1 MKDIPQRFL
10 WIGLLFI
17 VLPVTFGIFEEMH
30 KNELRQ
36 KAPFPDHVEIK
47 VVTDRWTGVQ
57 YYLDGRGGLTKRE
70 VQP

>member
-1 MKDIPQRFL
+1 MKHSFNLTIFSFIAAAALITAIFL
-10 WIGLLFI
+10 DRKHA
-17 VLPVTFGIFEEMH
+17 E
-30 KNELRQ
+30 NLRQ

-70 VQP
+70 KQ